1 MSTQNLTAQESKDAA
16 LEAEASKLADRGDVE
31 LAWCLR
37 GMNDASTQ
45 SGKFLHEAGQ
55 YRSQYLRGY
64 QSTKPGDVV
73 SSDLAAEVLEGKNSQ

>member
-1 MSTQNLTAQESKDAA
+1 MNTQNVTTRDPEDAL

-37 GMNDASTQ
+37 GMNDVSTQ
-45 SGKFLHEAGQ
+45 RGNFSHEAGQ
-55 YRSQYLRGY
+55 YQSHYLRGY

-73 SSDLAAEVLEGKNSQ
+73 SPDLAAEVLGDFQ